1 MAQRSTRI
9 VTDDVMG
16 GDPRLEDHRIGVLQ
30 IYEEVEEGDLS
41 PQSFAD
47 RYDLD
52 VAAVYRALA
61 YYHEHPREME
71 RVRGRRNRRIENGR
85 DEALAPEDVE

>member
-1 MAQRSTRI
+1 MAQRTTRI
-9 VTDDVMG
+9 VSDDVLSG
-16 GDPRLEDHRIGVLQ
+16 EPRIEGRRLGVLQ

-41 PQSFAD
+41 PQAFAD

-61 YYHEHPREME
+61 YYHEHPREMAT
-71 RVRGRRNRRIENGR
+71 VRRRRERRIDDR
-85 DEALAPEDVE
+85 RADALTPEDVE